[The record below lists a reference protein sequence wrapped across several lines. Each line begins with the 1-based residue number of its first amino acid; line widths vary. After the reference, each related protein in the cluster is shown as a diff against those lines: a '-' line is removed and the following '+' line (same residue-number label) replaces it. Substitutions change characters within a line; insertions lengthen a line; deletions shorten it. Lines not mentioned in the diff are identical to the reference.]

1 MTRKKGRLRHLPP
14 TAVPVTAS
22 DLQAGLRSSGRSL
35 DQFQIALAS
44 YLGVSKAACKLA
56 SSGRTA
62 LYSLLLG
69 LKSES
74 PSRRQVVMPA
84 YTCPAVAR
92 VVIDLALQPVFVD
105 ISMETMCYV
114 SSSLATAVGKETLA
128 VIVVHPFGIP
138 LPVEEVITAAHEV
151 GAVVIEDAA
160 QALGAKWDGKPVGT
174 RGDYGLF
181 SLGPGKP
188 ISTGG
193 GGIVIANNAQDI
205 PSFDDWWAELPQA
218 SDMASA
224 TAWMRQTA
232 FHLAFHPKA
241 WWVATRLGLHRVG
254 NLETSWGYSLR
265 GLTPTQ
271 AGVGLAL
278 LPRLDE
284 INARRRRKASILQKV
299 TGRSRSVQTVTI
311 SETAEPFFLRFPLL
325 AESEEQREMLYD
337 QFWSAGIGAG
347 RLYEKS
353 LPSLFTPDSSTSFPG
368 AEAVAG
374 RLLTLPTHHYVTDDD
389 IQIMSEILLQ
399 FT

>member
-14 TAVPVTAS
+14 TAVPVKAS

-35 DQFQIALAS
+35 DQFQTALAS

-114 SSSLATAVGKETLA
+114 QDSLAAAVGEETLA
-128 VIVVHPFGIP
+128 VILVHPFGIP
-138 LPVEEVITAAHEV
+138 LPVEEIIAAALEAR
-151 GAVVIEDAA
+151 AVVIEDAA

-193 GGIVIANNAQDI
+193 GGIVIANNAQNI
-205 PSFDDWWAELPQA
+205 PSFDDWWAELPEA

-224 TAWMRQTA
+224 TAWMRQAA
-232 FHLAFHPKA
+232 FQLAFHPNA
-241 WWVATRLGLHRVG
+241 WWVATRVGLHRVG
-254 NLETSWGYSLR
+254 NHETSWGYSVQ

-284 INARRRRKASILQKV
+284 INARRRRKAFLLQEV
-299 TGRSRSVQTVTI
+299 TGRSGSVQTVSI

-353 LPSLFTPDSSTSFPG
+353 LPSLFSPDDPASFPG
-368 AEAVAG
+368 AEAVAS

>member
-1 MTRKKGRLRHLPP
+1 
-14 TAVPVTAS
+14 
-22 DLQAGLRSSGRSL
+22 
-35 DQFQIALAS
+35 
-44 YLGVSKAACKLA
+44 
-56 SSGRTA
+56 
-62 LYSLLLG
+62 
-69 LKSES
+69 
-74 PSRRQVVMPA
+74 MPA

-105 ISMETMCYV
+105 ISMETMCFV
-114 SSSLATAVGKETLA
+114 PGSLATVVGNGTLA
-128 VIVVHPFGIP
+128 IILVHPFGIP
-138 LPVEEVITAAHEV
+138 LPVEEVITAAHEA

-160 QALGAKWDGKPVGT
+160 QALGARWDGKPVGT

-205 PSFDDWWAELPQA
+205 PSFDDWWAKLPEA

-224 TAWMRQTA
+224 TAWMRQAA
-232 FHLAFHPKA
+232 FQLAFHPNA
-241 WWVATRLGLHRVG
+241 WWLATRVGLHRVG
-254 NLETSWGYSLR
+254 NHETSWGYSVQ

-271 AGVGLAL
+271 AKVGLAL

-284 INARRRRKASILQKV
+284 INAQRRLKASILKEV
-299 TGRSRSVQTVTI
+299 TGRSRSAKTVSI
-311 SETAEPFFLRFPLL
+311 SEMAEPFFLRFPLL

-347 RLYEKS
+347 RLYEKT
-353 LPSLFTPDSSTSFPG
+353 LPSLFSPDDPASFPG

-374 RLLTLPTHHYVTDDD
+374 RLLTLPTHHYVTDED
-389 IQIMSEILLQ
+389 IQIMSDILLQ